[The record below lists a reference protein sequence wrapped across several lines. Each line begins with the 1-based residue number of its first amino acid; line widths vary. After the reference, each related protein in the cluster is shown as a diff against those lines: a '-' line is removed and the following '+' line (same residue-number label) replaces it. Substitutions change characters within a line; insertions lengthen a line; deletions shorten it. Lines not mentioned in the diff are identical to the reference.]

1 MNSKTFF
8 TDKDDFFSIIQSH
21 LPNAIR
27 SSMEF
32 IKTGWT
38 NFVICASDGK
48 DAYFFRFPRNSFFA
62 KMMIKDSAFCSFI
75 KDKVTFQFPELKICY
90 DQGRPFSMHRKIQG
104 WSLTERFKFL
114 SRQAVTNL
122 AYDIAKFIKELNQ
135 VDPQSLPNTCNM
147 YVSKF
152 LDELSY
158 VDTNTYDFS
167 KHNVLR
173 EIENNAQVVHGDL
186 NPGNIILDSNDR
198 VVGFID
204 FAFAGI
210 SNNYVDL
217 SRIIGRTHRDF
228 EGPMIEAFENTLNTK
243 VDLQRVHN
251 MVHMWDYVEQQY
263 ILYIKENHP
272 EIQLPS

>member
-1 MNSKTFF
+1 MESKTFF
-8 TDKDDFFSIIQSH
+8 TDKDNFFSIIQTH
-21 LPNAIR
+21 LPNVIKD
-27 SSMEF
+27 SVEF

-48 DAYFFRFPRNSFFA
+48 ESYFFRFPRNTFFA
-62 KMMIKDSAFCSFI
+62 KMMLKDNAFCTFV
-75 KDKVTFQFPELKICY
+75 KDKVTFQFPDLKIYY
-90 DQGRPFSMHRKIQG
+90 DQGRPFSMHKKIQG

-114 SRQAVTNL
+114 SRQAITNL
-122 AYDIAKFIKELNQ
+122 AYDIAKFIQELNKI
-135 VDPQSLPNTCNM
+135 DPQSLPNSCNM

-158 VDTNTYDFS
+158 VDTNSYDFS
-167 KHNVLR
+167 QHDVLR
-173 EIENNAQVVHGDL
+173 EVENQVQVVHGDL
-186 NPGNIILDSNDR
+186 NPGNIILDKNDR

-204 FAFAGI
+204 FAFSGI

-217 SRIIGRTHRDF
+217 SRIVGRSHPEF
-228 EGPMIEAFENTLNTK
+228 ERPMIEAFENIMKTK
-243 VDLQRVHN
+243 VDIPRVHN

-272 EIQLPS
+272 EIQLPY